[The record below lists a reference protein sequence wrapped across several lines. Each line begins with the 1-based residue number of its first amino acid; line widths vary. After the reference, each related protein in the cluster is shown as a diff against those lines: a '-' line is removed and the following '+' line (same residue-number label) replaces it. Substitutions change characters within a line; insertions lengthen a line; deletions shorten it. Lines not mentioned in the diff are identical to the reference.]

1 MAAPG
6 TPRDILL
13 LLMLAGSWGGSFVLI
28 KLSVATLPPLT
39 MTAIRLFLAALVL
52 GAVAR
57 AFGHRFPTD
66 WRTWRFYLLF
76 ALFGTVVPFSL
87 IAFGEIR
94 IDSAMAA
101 ILIAAVPLATH
112 ALSHFFVAGERLG
125 GVTVVGV
132 LIGFGGVVVLFG
144 PGALAGLGSELIGQ
158 LAVLAAT
165 VSYAIS
171 NVLASRIRHL
181 PPMVNGAATLVAASV
196 WALPAS
202 LIVDRPWTLD
212 PSTTSM
218 LALLML
224 TLISTAAANLIY
236 FLLMTSAG
244 PSFLSLTNFLV
255 PLLGVFWSWLFLAER
270 PGWEALAALILI
282 LIGIAVVRHGRRR
295 VQSPSPSTS
304 AIE

>member
-13 LLMLAGSWGGSFVLI
+13 LVLLGSAWGGSFVLI
-28 KLSVATLPPLT
+28 KLSVATVPPLT
-39 MTAIRLFLAALVL
+39 MTAFRLLVAALIL

-66 WRTWRFYLLF
+66 WRSWGFYLLF

-87 IAFGEIR
+87 IAFGETH
-94 IDSAMAA
+94 IDSALAA
-101 ILIAAVPLATH
+101 ILIASVPLATH
-112 ALSHFFVAGERLG
+112 VLAHFFVAGERLIAITAIG
-125 GVTVVGV
+125 IAVG
-132 LIGFGGVVVLFG
+132 FAGVVVLVG
-144 PGALAGLGSELIGQ
+144 PKALAGLGSGTIGQ
-158 LAVLAAT
+158 LAVLAAAL
-165 VSYAIS
+165 SYATSSI
-171 NVLASRIRHL
+171 LASRMRHL

-212 PSTTSM
+212 PSLTSM

-224 TLISTAAANLIY
+224 TLVSTAAAHMIY
-236 FLLMTSAG
+236 FLLITSAG
-244 PSFLSLTNFLV
+244 PSFLSMTNYLV
-255 PLLGVFWSWLFLAER
+255 PLMGVFWGWLFLAER
-270 PGWEALAALILI
+270 LGWEALAALVLI
-282 LIGIAVVRHGRRR
+282 LAGIAIVRYGRRR
-295 VQSPSPSTS
+295 IQPPSPSTS